1 MATKVGMV
9 DTAWESSIYSK
20 NGCEKLEYS
29 GGNIPHW
36 FGGSIKGDVEHV
48 TVKYSLD
55 DLLVYFGV
63 PG

>member
-1 MATKVGMV
+1 M
-9 DTAWESSIYSK
+9 YSK
-20 NGCEKLEYS
+20 NGCEKLEYA